1 MSRCLNILLVL
12 ALLAPI
18 GTTFTGAA
26 RGETVVEARQRLM
39 VSIVRATKVP
49 RAMVAGEAPFDEAAV
64 KAAVKQVLEATAVM
78 PRLFPDGSLDAT
90 STALPA
96 IFENRADFEI
106 RLLEL
111 EKAAVALA
119 FAAKQGP
126 EDFKFA
132 FSEYEASCDSC
143 HAKYRKPE

>member
-1 MSRCLNILLVL
+1 MSRCLNVLLVL
-12 ALLAPI
+12 AVLAPI
-18 GTTFTGAA
+18 GTAIAGAA
-26 RGETVVEARQRLM
+26 RGETVLEARQRLM

-49 RAMVAGEAPFDEAAV
+49 RAMAAGEAPFDEAAV

-78 PRLFPDGSLDAT
+78 SGLFPDGSVDSA
-90 STALPA
+90 SAALPA

-106 RLLEL
+106 RLVEL

-132 FSEYEASCDSC
+132 FSEYEATCDSC